1 MFQSRISVFFYFMK
15 KIKKE
20 KKEKR
25 KKERR
30 KRKKKREKKE
40 EDSLVKE
47 HCLPRFFHTGGVRGA
62 EPPAI
67 FFTLFKTSFPQNFF
81 KNSTRLE
88 VPELLR
94 PQENPYRNNID
105 SSKLIYI
112 KLTRGSLF
120 WSLDYTYKPIIT
132 GDMNELFNN

>member
-1 MFQSRISVFFYFMK
+1 MIIKNDSFSIKMITFY
-15 KIKKE
+15 
-20 KKEKR
+20 
-25 KKERR
+25 
-30 KRKKKREKKE
+30 
-40 EDSLVKE
+40 L
-47 HCLPRFFHTGGVRGA
+47 TGHFWSA
-62 EPPAI
+62 P
-67 FFTLFKTSFPQNFF
+67 
-81 KNSTRLE
+81 
-88 VPELLR
+88 LR